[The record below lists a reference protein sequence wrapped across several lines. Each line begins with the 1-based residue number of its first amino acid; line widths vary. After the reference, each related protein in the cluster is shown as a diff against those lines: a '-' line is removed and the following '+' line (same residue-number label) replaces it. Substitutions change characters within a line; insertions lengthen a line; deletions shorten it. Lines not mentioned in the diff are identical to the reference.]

1 MKKGIVILGTVGI
14 VLGFSA
20 CSGGYTCPTYMQKET
35 KTTEVL
41 VKVEHS
47 STIEKI

>member
-1 MKKGIVILGTVGI
+1 MKKGIFILGTVGLAI
-14 VLGFSA
+14 GFSA

-41 VKVEHS
+41 VKVEHNTS
-47 STIEKI
+47 VEKI